1 MIMYVAVRMVLDEAF
16 TPELKEKA
24 MRNMKD
30 VELDLMQDA
39 RGKVYAI
46 MYAPLQ
52 RWEEIPQLTR
62 YLYDKLEEN
71 LLINK
76 FESFAMEEKV
86 TRNE

>member
-16 TPELKEKA
+16 TPELRKKA
-24 MRNMKD
+24 MKNMKD

-62 YLYDKLEEN
+62 ELYDRLEEN

-76 FESFAMEEKV
+76 FESFAMERMVACSE
-86 TRNE
+86 